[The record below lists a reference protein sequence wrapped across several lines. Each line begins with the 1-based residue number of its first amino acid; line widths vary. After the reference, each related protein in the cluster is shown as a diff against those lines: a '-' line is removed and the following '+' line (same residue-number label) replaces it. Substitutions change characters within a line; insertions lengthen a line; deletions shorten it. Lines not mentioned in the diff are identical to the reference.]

1 VRGRDRRSRPT
12 QGHSGYS
19 RPQNI
24 VMGTAPRLRRCAMDQ
39 RCDRWDHHRRLAIAQ
54 SCLHGSGR
62 LPLLSLPTRRS
73 ASDANR
79 RREGDLQ
86 LLRRTG
92 RSANSRSPF
101 LAGEDAVG
109 APHAAILSYGLW
121 EREFGRDQNCC
132 AIRNPFSCDEQRA
145 SIQPWCCVPTERRRT
160 AVRLAEEREPGVT
173 SSLSPPRNVRKPMR
187 ITT

>member
-1 VRGRDRRSRPT
+1 MGGLISPALPVRGRDRRPRPT

-24 VMGTAPRLRRCAMDQ
+24 VMGTAPRLRRRAMDQ

-79 RREGDLQ
+79 RREGDPPTSSTDWAFGQFSVAPFSPVKMLSV
-86 LLRRTG
+86 LHTPRSFRTDCG
-92 RSANSRSPF
+92 SANS
-101 LAGEDAVG
+101 
-109 APHAAILSYGLW
+109 AAI
-121 EREFGRDQNCC
+121 RTAARF
-132 AIRNPFSCDEQRA
+132 AIRFHATSN
-145 SIQPWCCVPTERRRT
+145 VRR
-160 AVRLAEEREPGVT
+160 
-173 SSLSPPRNVRKPMR
+173 SSLGAAFRLNGDAPRSV
-187 ITT
+187 